1 MRDVRKLFRMKKENK
16 AIVFGEKIIL
26 KTKVKV
32 VEKLVEE
39 DINKIIANLK
49 ETINNVKKSDTWKI

>member
-16 AIVFGEKIIL
+16 AIAFGEKIIL

-32 VEKLVEE
+32 IEKLVEE

-49 ETINNVKKSDTWKI
+49 EIINNVKKSDTWKI

>member
-32 VEKLVEE
+32 IEKLVEE
-39 DINKIIANLK
+39 DISKIIANLK
-49 ETINNVKKSDTWKI
+49 EIINNVKKSDTWKI

>member
-32 VEKLVEE
+32 IQKLVEE

-49 ETINNVKKSDTWKI
+49 EIINNVKKSDTWKI